1 MGDAMLKRAL
11 MKIWNQLA
19 RWIETDR
26 QRRMLRDNLTDLSK
40 DIGVSRATLDFEASR
55 SFWDN

>member
-1 MGDAMLKRAL
+1 MLKRAL